1 MYIRGSVQTLNL
13 KKFFL
18 YLLIASVAFSA
29 IVGIFVILFG
39 NFGEFETKI
48 LLTTLAVTVT
58 SILGLACGAY
68 LETKRGRLLPIL
80 GITFSAISAV
90 LWIFLVWYGTAHN
103 DFFAKMLLSINLF
116 AAACSHISLLSIARL
131 DRKFIWSHYAVHI
144 SVWSLTAI
152 LLYSIWQNFENISD
166 FQTRIIGVL
175 SIVIAALTIITPI
188 LHWLSG
194 QKTESEEI
202 DAEIAGLKARI
213 EELEKQKAE
222 ISLNETIDEPL

>member
-1 MYIRGSVQTLNL
+1 MESLNL

-18 YLLIASVAFSA
+18 YLLIASVAFSS

-58 SILGLACGAY
+58 SILGLANGAY
-68 LETKRGRLLPIL
+68 FETGRGRILPIL
-80 GITFSAISAV
+80 GIFFSVVSAI
-90 LWIFLVWYGTAHN
+90 LWISLVWYGTAHN
-103 DFFAKMLLSINLF
+103 NFFARLLLSINLF
-116 AAACSHISLLSIARL
+116 AAACSHVSLLSIARL
-131 DRKFIWSHYAVHI
+131 DQKFMWSHFAVHA

-152 LLYSIWQNFENISD
+152 LLYSIWRAFENITD

-175 SIVIAALTIITPI
+175 SIVIAALTIVTPI
-188 LHWLSG
+188 LHRLSG

-202 DAEIAGLKARI
+202 DARI
-213 EELEKQKAE
+213 VELKAE
-222 ISLNETIDEPL
+222 ILRLEMRREEIKMTGEKFDAA

>member
-1 MYIRGSVQTLNL
+1 MQTLNL

-68 LETKRGRLLPIL
+68 LETKRGRILPIL
-80 GITFSAISAV
+80 GIIFSIISAI

-152 LLYSIWQNFENISD
+152 LLYSIWINFENILD

-175 SIVIAALTIITPI
+175 SIIIAALTIVTPI
-188 LHWLSG
+188 FHRLSG
-194 QKTESEEI
+194 QKTESDDIDAQIAELKAQILRLEKRREEI
-202 DAEIAGLKARI
+202 NNAGGKFDAA
-213 EELEKQKAE
+213 
-222 ISLNETIDEPL
+222 